1 MYSSEIESLFK
12 QSHASVGDL
21 IELVKGKEK
30 FLGTI
35 MPRPD
40 IGDAGILVLK
50 QQNGY
55 NIGIKLDASARITK
69 LESHRAGAPFPKAPI
84 KPNRDLPKIGLIYTG
99 GTIGSK
105 VDYVSGG
112 VYSFTKPEE
121 LIADV
126 PELEGIA
133 NLEIKNPFSIL
144 SEDMNYRDW
153 GEIARHVADSLNGGA
168 RGVVVTHG
176 TDTMHYSSAALSFML
191 QGLNAP
197 VVYTGAQRSSDR
209 GSSDAFIN
217 LICAANVAARSNIAE
232 VGVLMH
238 GSSSD
243 NFCDFNRGTKVRK
256 MHTSRRDAFKPI
268 NNLPIARVRP
278 EGAIEYLSKYKE
290 ISKEHVGK
298 VVANTKF
305 EPKVALIKVYPNSD
319 PAVIEYYV
327 GKGYKGI
334 IIEGTG
340 LGHVPT
346 TPSMKE
352 MSWIPYI
359 KNANDSGVVI
369 GMTSQTLYGRVSS
382 NVYRNLR
389 EVASAG
395 AIHCEDMMPE
405 TAYVKLGCLL
415 ANHRKEEVKR
425 LLVTNLVGE
434 ITQRSETDWE
444 I

>member
-1 MYSSEIESLFK
+1 MYSKEIESLFK
-12 QSHASVGDL
+12 SHKVEIGDS
-21 IELVKGKEK
+21 IELAVGKEK
-30 FLGTI
+30 FVGTV

-40 IGDAGILVLK
+40 IGDDSILVLK

-55 NIGIKLDASARITK
+55 NIGIKIGKSAKITK
-69 LESHRAGAPFPKAPI
+69 LPLEKKAFSFA
-84 KPNRDLPKIGLIYTG
+84 KAEVKYNKDLPKVGLIYTG

-105 VDYVSGG
+105 IDYVSGG

-126 PELEGIA
+126 PELAGIA
-133 NLEIKNPFSIL
+133 NLEISNPFSIL
-144 SEDMNYRDW
+144 SEDMNYKDW
-153 GEIARHVADSLNGGA
+153 QRIAEEVAKSLNGGA

-191 QGLNAP
+191 SGLNGP

-217 LICAANVAARSNIAE
+217 LISATQIAARGNVSE
-232 VGVLMH
+232 VGILMH

-256 MHTSRRDAFKPI
+256 MHTSRRDAFKSI
-268 NNLPIARVRP
+268 NNLPIARITMD
-278 EGAIEYLSKYKE
+278 GNIDYLSEHRE
-290 ISKEHVGK
+290 IDNDGKHK
-298 VVANTKF
+298 VVANTGF

-319 PAVIEYYV
+319 PEIIDHYV

-334 IIEGTG
+334 VLEGTG

-346 TPSMKE
+346 SPSIKE
-352 MSWIPYI
+352 MSWIPHI
-359 KNANDSGVVI
+359 ERANEKGVVI
-369 GMTSQTLYGRVSS
+369 GMTSQTLYGRVSN

-389 EVASAG
+389 EVANAG
-395 AIHCEDMMPE
+395 AIHCEDMLPE
-405 TAYVKLGCLL
+405 VAYVKLGWLL
-415 ANHRKEEVKR
+415 ANHKKEDVKR
-425 LLVTNLVGE
+425 LLVTNLAGE
-434 ITQRSETDWE
+434 ITDRIETDWYM
-444 I
+444 

>member
-1 MYSSEIESLFK
+1 MYGKEIESLFK
-12 QSHASVGDL
+12 SGNVKIGDSV
-21 IELVKGKEK
+21 ELTVGKER
-30 FLGTI
+30 FVGTI
-35 MPRPD
+35 MPRPE
-40 IGDAGILVLK
+40 IGDDKILIIK

-55 NIGIKLDASARITK
+55 NIGIKIGKGAKLTKISVEKKIFPPARTEVNFNK
-69 LESHRAGAPFPKAPI
+69 S
-84 KPNRDLPKIGLIYTG
+84 LPRIGLIYTG

-126 PELEGIA
+126 PELAEIA
-133 NLEIKNPFSIL
+133 NLEISNPFSIL
-144 SEDMNYRDW
+144 SEDMNYQGW
-153 GEIARHVADSLNGGA
+153 QEIARSVANALNGGA

-191 QGLNAP
+191 ENLNSP

-217 LICAANVAARSNIAE
+217 LICAAQLAAKSNIAE
-232 VGVLMH
+232 VGILMH

-243 NFCDFNRGTKVRK
+243 NYCDFNRGTKVRK
-256 MHTSRRDAFKPI
+256 MHTSRRDAFRPI

-278 EGAIEYLSKYKE
+278 EGAIEYISEHKQILAEQKE
-290 ISKEHVGK
+290 K

-319 PAVIEYYV
+319 PAIIEYYV

-334 IIEGTG
+334 ILEGTG

-346 TPSMKE
+346 APSMKE

-359 KNANDSGVVI
+359 KNANNSGLVI
-369 GMTSQTLYGRVSS
+369 GMTSQTLFGRVSS

-389 EVASAG
+389 EVAAAG
-395 AIHCEDMMPE
+395 AIHCEDMLPE

-415 ANHRKEEVKR
+415 ANHNKDEAKK
-425 LLVTNLVGE
+425 LLATNLVGE